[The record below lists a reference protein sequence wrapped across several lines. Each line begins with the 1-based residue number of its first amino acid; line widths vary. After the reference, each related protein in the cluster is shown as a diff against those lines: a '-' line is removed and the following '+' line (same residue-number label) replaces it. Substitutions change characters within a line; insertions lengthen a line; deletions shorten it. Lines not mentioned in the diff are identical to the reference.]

1 LSVGIVIVT
10 HGHSGQSLLDDAEF
24 ILGQSLAEIRFI
36 PFGQSRAHTTG
47 NLEVRQALEENDSG
61 QGVLILTD
69 LAGASPSN
77 LVRGLLRNHHAMMV
91 TGVNLAMLIRVWNYR
106 DASLESLVEKAVK
119 GGKRGIEN
127 FSS

>member
-1 LSVGIVIVT
+1 MSVGIVIVT

-24 ILGQSLAEIRFI
+24 ILGQSLANIRFI
-36 PFGQSRAHTTG
+36 PFRQSSAHTTG
-47 NLEVRQALEENDSG
+47 NLEVRQAIKENDSG

-69 LAGASPSN
+69 LVGASPSN
-77 LVRGLLRNHHAMMV
+77 LVKGLLRNNHAMMV

-106 DASLESLVEKAVK
+106 DEPLESLAEKAVK

>member
-36 PFGQSRAHTTG
+36 PFRQSRAHTTG

>member
-24 ILGQSLAEIRFI
+24 ILGQSLAEIRFV
-36 PFGQSRAHTTG
+36 PFRQSSAHTTG
-47 NLEVRQALEENDSG
+47 NLEVRQAIEENDSD

-69 LAGASPSN
+69 LVGASPSN
-77 LVRGLLRNHHAMMV
+77 LVRGLLRDNHAMMV
-91 TGVNLAMLIRVWNYR
+91 TGINLAMLIRVWNYR
-106 DASLESLVEKAVK
+106 DEPLESLAEKAVK

>member
-1 LSVGIVIVT
+1 MSAGIVIVT

-24 ILGQSLAEIRFI
+24 VLGQSLAEIRFI
-36 PFGQSRAHTTG
+36 AFRQSSAHTTG
-47 NLEVRQALEENDSG
+47 NLEVRQAIEENDSG

-69 LAGASPSN
+69 LVGASPSN
-77 LVRGLLRNHHAMMV
+77 LVKGLLRDNHAMMV

-106 DASLESLVEKAVK
+106 DEPLESLAEKAVK
-119 GGKRGIEN
+119 GGKRGIEK